1 MITITDTL
9 IAGWL
14 VGFVVAFIALS
25 IYDGKQ
31 SPLSRDGFGTV
42 LSLSTF
48 WPVVLLLLVV
58 VGIVMAPLAAL
69 NWCYEKLA
77 GRRS

>member
-25 IYDGKQ
+25 IYDGRQ
-31 SPLSRDGFGTV
+31 SPISRDGFGTV
-42 LSLSTF
+42 LSLSVF
-48 WPVVLLLLVV
+48 WPVTLSFLIAA
-58 VGIVMAPLAAL
+58 GIIFAPLAAL

-77 GRRS
+77 GHRL

>member
-1 MITITDTL
+1 MITITHGI

-31 SPLSRDGFGTV
+31 YHSNRDGFGTV
-42 LSLSTF
+42 LSLAIF
-48 WPVVLLLLVV
+48 WPVVLAMLVV
-58 VGIVMAPLAAL
+58 GSIVVAPLAML
-69 NWCYEKLA
+69 NWCYEKLS
-77 GRRS
+77 GGQK